1 MFRMTD
7 WTSDLQTVAFF
18 AAVVPLLYYVY
29 WRIANRRL
37 LQLAAKI
44 PGPPG
49 LPLLG
54 NLLEFTGSPTEIF
67 EKLVEKSYQYEDV
80 IKVWF
85 GPRLFVFL
93 TNPVDIEV
101 LLTSTEHIEKSVEYD
116 FMKPW
121 LGDGLLISSGQK
133 WFTHRKVIAQTFHL
147 NILRSFLGKFNENAK
162 KLVKYFE
169 DETGN
174 EFDCRRYMCKYTAE
188 TLIDTVMGADKDQL
202 GFESPVY
209 SGATTKLCEL
219 VHLRHTKLHFRS
231 DLLFNSTKH
240 GFEHKKFVS
249 LVHDFSAKVI
259 KFKKS
264 QRELLKPS
272 PFIEKFDDI
281 RKEDKSLTH
290 YEKSTGISYGQS
302 SGLKDDLDNEVIGRK
317 KKCAFLDTLLE
328 KEANREVFSMKDVQD
343 QIDTLMFEGHDT
355 TAGVSSMF
363 LCLMA
368 TNLDVQAKCVE
379 ELEKIFGDSD
389 RDVTFEDT
397 YEMKYLER
405 CVMETLR
412 IYSPVPVIARN
423 LKKELTLVTNN
434 ITLPVSTTVIV
445 AIFKLHRREDLYPN
459 SEKFNP
465 DNFIQEKTAARSFY
479 SFIPFSAGPRSCVGR
494 KYAILKLKVVLS
506 TILRNYQIT
515 TSCPMESWKLQAD
528 ITLKRTD
535 GFKIKL
541 IPRKNA

>member
-1 MFRMTD
+1 MDD
-7 WTSDLQTVAFF
+7 WTADLQAVAFF
-18 AAVVPLLYYVY
+18 LLVVPLLYYIY
-29 WRIANRRL
+29 WRVANRRV

-54 NLLEFTGSPTEIF
+54 NLLEFSGSPTEIF
-67 EKLVEKSYQYEDV
+67 ESLVKRSYQYEDV
-80 IKVWF
+80 IKIWF
-85 GPRLFVFL
+85 GPRLLVFL
-93 TNPVDIEV
+93 TNPQDIEI
-101 LLTSTEHIEKSVEYD
+101 LLSSTEHIEKSIEYE

-133 WFTHRKVIAQTFHL
+133 WFSHRKVIAQTFHL
-147 NILRSFLGKFNENAK
+147 NVLRSFLGKFNENAK
-162 KLVKYFE
+162 KLVKNLAE
-169 DETGN
+169 QEGN

-188 TLIDTVMGADKDQL
+188 TLIDTVMGADKDKL

-209 SGATTKLCEL
+209 SRATTKLCEL

-231 DLLFNSTKH
+231 DILFNSTMH
-240 GFEHKKFVS
+240 GFNHKKFIDT
-249 LVHDFSAKVI
+249 VHDFSAKVI

-264 QRELLKPS
+264 QSELLKPS
-272 PFIEKFDDI
+272 PVEKFDDFK
-281 RKEDKSLTH
+281 KEDKSFTL
-290 YEKSTGISYGQS
+290 YEDSTGISYGQS
-302 SGLKDDLDNEVIGRK
+302 SGLKDDLDYEAIGRK
-317 KKCAFLDTLLE
+317 KKSAFLDTLLE
-328 KEANREVFSMKDVQD
+328 KEANKEVFSMKDIQE

-363 LCLMA
+363 LCLLA
-368 TNLDVQAKCVE
+368 THPDIQAKCVE
-379 ELEKIFGDSD
+379 ELQQIFGDSN

-405 CVMETLR
+405 CIMETLR

-423 LKKELTLVTNN
+423 LKKELKIVTKN
-434 ITLPVSTTVIV
+434 ITLPVSTTAIV
-445 AIFKLHRREDLYPN
+445 TIFKLHRREDLYPN
-459 SEKFNP
+459 AEKFNP
-465 DNFIQEKTAARSFY
+465 DNFIKEKTAARNFY

-494 KYAILKLKVVLS
+494 KYAMLKLKVVLS
-506 TILRNYQIT
+506 TILRNYQIA

-541 IPRKNA
+541 IPRKST